1 MATGKVEPRPK
12 IIGSSQRKVWDEKYK
27 ATHNADG
34 TPKGAV
40 AKGRRG
46 GIVDPVFP
54 PLIKDKEAPKT
65 AASSAKG
72 RRGGI
77 VDPVFPPLIKDKEAS
92 KTAAP
97 AAKKGGAASFNKAF
111 AEARANGLTTF
122 EFGGKKFNTMQAGE
136 SKEDHMAALA
146 KIKEKNQAKLDKLMM
161 EKTGPRKTAP
171 KLDEMAKG
179 GMVKKKKK

>member
-12 IIGSSQRKVWDEKYK
+12 STAFTGGLERKVWDEKYK

-54 PLIKDKEAPKT
+54 PLIKDKEAPK
-65 AASSAKG
+65 A
-72 RRGGI
+72 
-77 VDPVFPPLIKDKEAS
+77 
-92 KTAAP
+92 AAP
-97 AAKKGGAASFNKAF
+97 AAKDKVLSGREVK
-111 AEARANGLTTF
+111 NGKVF
-122 EFGGKKFNTMQAGE
+122 V
-136 SKEDHMAALA
+136 SKE
-146 KIKEKNQAKLDKLMM
+146 ELDAFKKKYGAD
-161 EKTGPRKTAP
+161 KTLRDFLNAERNLTRREDKP
-171 KLDEMAKG
+171 KLKPIKTMAEDRKALDEAAAKKKAREEEVKKRVAAAGLAKG